1 MFKFT
6 KKKFLTAYE
15 EHELNQAD
23 DGQDGIHIEI
33 AQEKISPQSQYFWS
47 YANNSYNTRN
57 NLHGP
62 T

>member
-33 AQEKISPQSQYFWS
+33 AQEKISPQSQYF
-47 YANNSYNTRN
+47 
-57 NLHGP
+57 
-62 T
+62 